1 MSGETVHLFL
11 NGRKPN
17 PSVFLTRYRPGDILV
32 AVDGGLNHL
41 ASLNLIP
48 DLLIGDMDSIDEST
62 LNHYTQ
68 MNVPLIRHPVEK
80 DETDFELAL
89 AQVYDR
95 TPGKV
100 YVYAGLGGRLDHT
113 LTNLGVAS
121 GLAFADPVVVFVDDS
136 SELFFINGSCRVEG
150 KPGDLV
156 SLVPW
161 GGAVTGVT
169 TDQLQYPL
177 NQETLYPDR
186 SRGISNLMLADLAS
200 IHTSTGRLL
209 CIHQKL

>member
-1 MSGETVHLFL
+1 MSGETVHIFL

-41 ASLNLIP
+41 ASLNLNP
-48 DLLIGDMDSIDEST
+48 DLLIGDMDSIGEST
-62 LNHYTQ
+62 LDHYSQ
-68 MNVPLIRHPVEK
+68 MNVPIIQHPAEK

-89 AQVYDR
+89 AEVYAR
-95 TPGKV
+95 MPGKV

-121 GLAFADPVVVFVDDS
+121 GMPFANPPMVFAD
-136 SELFFINGSCRVEG
+136 EAAEMYFISGSCRLEG

-156 SLVPW
+156 SLIPW
-161 GGAVTGVT
+161 GGEVTGVT
-169 TDQLQYPL
+169 TDRLQYPL
-177 NQETLYPDR
+177 NLETLYPDR
-186 SRGISNLMLADLAS
+186 SRGISNVMLADSAS
-200 IHTSTGRLL
+200 IQTLTGRLL
-209 CIHQKL
+209 CIHQRL